1 MKAVSF
7 NEIKRQEAQS
17 RMAAAQRRAS
27 LVGISGDFPMILLL
41 LKKASFESGVA
52 VLTTNASSAMQPRH
66 EL

>member
-1 MKAVSF
+1 
-7 NEIKRQEAQS
+7 
-17 RMAAAQRRAS
+17 MAAAQRRAS